1 MPDIGFGTYQCGDG
15 AAAAAQVEAAVR
27 CGYRLLDTAASYEN
41 EEAVGEGIRRAGL
54 PREQLFL
61 TSKLRPE
68 QMSRAGVQAGFA
80 ESCRKLGV
88 EYLDLY
94 LIHWPRVPAIDP
106 DWERAN
112 AETWRAMEELHR
124 QGLARAI
131 GVCNF
136 LPHHLAALD
145 KTARIQPM
153 VDQLEFHPGWRQPE
167 ALACCRG
174 RGILVEAW
182 SPLGRSR
189 MAQHPLLNGLARK
202 YGCDVGQLCIRYAQQ
217 SGTVPLPRTSR
228 PERLAGN
235 LHTDFFTIVP
245 EDMAALDSLPE
256 TGWSGQHPDRQKTP
270 GRFA

>member
-15 AAAAAQVEAAVR
+15 AAAAAQVEAVVR

-153 VDQLEFHPGWRQPE
+153 VNQLEFHPGWRQPE

-182 SPLGRSR
+182 SPMGRR
-189 MAQHPLLNGLARK
+189 RVLEHPLVVELAEK
-202 YGCDVGQLCIRYAQQ
+202 YGLSPAQLCIRFALENGVQ
-217 SGTVPLPRTSR
+217 PLPKSSS
-228 PERLAGN
+228 PERMREN
-235 LHTDFFTIVP
+235 LDVFRVSLTA
-245 EDMAALDSLPE
+245 EDVCRLNAMEPA
-256 TGWSGQHPDRQKTP
+256 GWSGLDPRRM
-270 GRFA
+270 GME